1 MDKQKLAP
9 TREQTRENS
18 MSVPNTEPSKPII
31 VEPCSPSLEEL
42 LAKVTPENRHSEEI
56 TDSVGS
62 ELL

>member
-1 MDKQKLAP
+1 
-9 TREQTRENS
+9 